1 MSSWSAYNHGRSIG
15 KTSAEGGLIMR
26 DEEHPGGA
34 RITFK
39 RGSGYISVSCY
50 LYGWMDHTRFFGTAS
65 DAQREYV
72 AMKAA
77 LLTVLDVINTENVK
91 DIKIWEAI
99 SEFVRRFP

>member
-1 MSSWSAYNHGRSIG
+1 MSSWSAYDNGRSIG
-15 KTSAEGGLIMR
+15 KLSAEGGLIMR
-26 DEEHPGGA
+26 DEEHSGGA

-39 RGSGYISVSCY
+39 RGSGYISVSCN
-50 LYGWMDHTRFFGTAS
+50 LYGWVDHTRFFGTAS

-77 LLTVLDVINTENVK
+77 ITQVLDVVTAEGVK

>member
-1 MSSWSAYNHGRSIG
+1 MNRWAAYDNGRSIG
-15 KTSAEGGLIMR
+15 KISPEGGLIMR
-26 DEEHPGGA
+26 DEEHPSGA

-39 RGSGYISVSCY
+39 RGKGYISVSCN
-50 LYGWMDHTRFFGTAS
+50 LYGWMDHTRFFSTAS

-77 LLTVLDVINTENVK
+77 LIHVLDVINTDDVK